1 MKVSQ
6 SEVVQKQLQ
15 QEGVMTMHGEW
26 PYLEWNSGSQ
36 SSVESLEDPLS
47 MSQLISGLGD
57 VIARLEADVTQVT
70 MFKTSRPLSDKMTGG
85 SGAPSL
91 SVFMQG
97 RDCRSDRFLRHSG

>member
-1 MKVSQ
+1 MAPTSPPRHALTLRFFRTLKDRIVKVSQ
-6 SEVVQKQLQ
+6 SEAVQKQLQ

-57 VIARLEADVTQVT
+57 VIARLEADSTQ
-70 MFKTSRPLSDKMTGG
+70 
-85 SGAPSL
+85 AL
-91 SVFMQG
+91 SVI
-97 RDCRSDRFLRHSG
+97 R